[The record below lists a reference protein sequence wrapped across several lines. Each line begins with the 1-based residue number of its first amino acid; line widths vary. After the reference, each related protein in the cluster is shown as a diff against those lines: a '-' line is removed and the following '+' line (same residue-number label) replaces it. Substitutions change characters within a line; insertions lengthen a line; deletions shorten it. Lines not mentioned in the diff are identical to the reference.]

1 MVAEDEEMQVRK
13 TDKRKNS
20 ISDEDNIFS
29 LLPPPYK
36 NLLLSPAALTKTVA
50 VCFY

>member
-1 MVAEDEEMQVRK
+1 MQVRK
-13 TDKRKNS
+13 TDKRKNG

-29 LLPPPYK
+29 LLSPPYK
-36 NLLLSPAALTKTVA
+36 NLLSPAALTKTVA